1 MTLNYR
7 VSIAPTWSKYYRNPL
22 VVEIL
27 ESVSGFEQ
35 TKAIIGGADQIIT
48 ELAQEQAI
56 VSDGVEAVL
65 NSGEIP
71 PDWLASMAT
80 ERMKQEVTAYKRE
93 TVSQLLDAAGYR
105 LESIALSATD
115 TILTGLNTRMQS
127 VVTELADA
135 VQRLN
140 GASTPLQA
148 IEVGGA
154 DAWKAVTELRTRYN
168 QIRTAQTLVMVTSA
182 SDILQQAKSPYADN
196 YQASDSVI
204 KNLDEVWPV
213 CFTESARHHDIPWAY
228 EADEFLVWCIRSG
241 AELWVPTVPELESL
255 RAERKRS
262 TNEAANELAI
272 SHQND
277 QRWLREQISAGQIH
291 PLVQQELHNRG
302 LV

>member
-1 MTLNYR
+1 MTLGYR
-7 VSIAPTWSKYYRNPL
+7 VSIAPTWSKYSRNAL
-22 VVEIL
+22 VTEIL
-27 ESVSGFEQ
+27 ESVSGFEKA
-35 TKAIIGGADQIIT
+35 KAIHGQADQIIT
-48 ELAQEQAI
+48 ELVQEQSA
-56 VSDGVEAVL
+56 VSDSIEAVL
-65 NSGEIP
+65 DSGEIP
-71 PDWLASMAT
+71 PDWLTSMAA
-80 ERMKQEVTAYKRE
+80 ERMKQEVSAYKRE
-93 TVSQLLDAAGYR
+93 TMSCLVDAAGYR
-105 LESIALSATD
+105 LESITLNATDAILSA
-115 TILTGLNTRMQS
+115 LNDRLQT
-127 VVTELADA
+127 VVAELSDA

-148 IEVGGA
+148 IEVAGA

-182 SDILQQAKSPYADN
+182 SDVLQQAKPPYADN

-213 CFTESARHHDIPWAY
+213 CFTESARHHDIPWPY
-228 EADEFLVWCIRSG
+228 EVDEFLVFSIRSG

-262 TNEAANELAI
+262 TNEAANELTI

-277 QRWLREQISAGQIH
+277 QRWLRERISAGQIH